1 MSELSEQLYS
11 ALGVDLDVPKRGPAN
26 FKGILFLNSALG
38 VHLDRRRRL
47 AGKNGATTALTV
59 MLPVSKGTLM
69 KLREFARLW
78 LQTMPEFRLALM
90 DPVIVEKLGIADD
103 VPVDTALIRMR
114 DMINAAW
121 QGHTEVRAEVRGDTL
136 DRVMSF
142 DEDPEVLVWADAFEA
157 VHGAHRYVLCEQCGV
172 AFSYKREGAKLC
184 SNACRVRSS
193 RKKTS

>member
-1 MSELSEQLYS
+1 MSGLSEELYS
-11 ALGVDLDVPKRGPAN
+11 ALGVDLDHTAGPVN
-26 FKGILFLNSALG
+26 FRGILFLNSALG

-47 AGKNGATTALTV
+47 AGKKGVTTFLTV
-59 MLPVSKGTLM
+59 TLDVPKDTLA

-78 LQTMPEFRLALM
+78 LRTMPDSRLALM
-90 DPVIVEKLGIADD
+90 DPAIVEKLGIADE
-103 VPVDTALIRMR
+103 VPVDTALITMR

-121 QGHTEVRAEVRGDTL
+121 QGHTEVKAEIRGDTL
-136 DRVMSF
+136 DQVMGF
-142 DEDPEVLVWADAFEA
+142 DETPEVLVWTDAFEA

-184 SNACRVRSS
+184 SNACRVRAS